1 MKKKDWICL
10 FLSVVC
16 LGVLLCYRTMES
28 LRADNTAPEI
38 IMEDRLLEISTLDP
52 REALLQGVTAR
63 DDRDGDVTDSLV
75 VESVRL
81 LNRDGT
87 ATVTYAAFDSAR
99 NVSKKTR
106 EVRYSDYES
115 PRFSLSQPLLF
126 TQKSNDLL
134 KLISARDVVDGDIS
148 NRIRAT
154 ALEEVTTGYNGIY
167 HVRFQVT
174 NSLGDTVD
182 LVLPVE
188 IYTATANEAKMT
200 LTEYLIYLKPGD
212 QFNARN
218 YLDELTV
225 GRDTFSL
232 GINLPQTMD
241 LTVTGKVETG
251 VPGVYEINYQLTYC
265 PDANRTNL
273 KYTAYSKLIVVV
285 VEG

>member
-1 MKKKDWICL
+1 MKKKDWFCL
-10 FLSVVC
+10 VLAALC
-16 LGVLLCYRTMES
+16 LGVLMCYRTMVS

-38 IMEDRLLEISTLDP
+38 ILEDRLLEISALDP
-52 REALLQGVTAR
+52 REALLQGVTAK
-63 DDRDGDVTDSLV
+63 DDRDGDVTDSVV

-81 LNRDGT
+81 LDRDGT
-87 ATVTYAAFDSAR
+87 VTVTYAAFDSAR

-134 KLISARDVVDGDIS
+134 SLITAQDMVDGDIS

-154 ALEEVTTGYNGIY
+154 ALEEVTTGYSGTY

-188 IYTATANEAKMT
+188 VYTATTNEAKMT
-200 LTEYLIYLKPGD
+200 LSEYLIYLEPGD

-225 GRDTFSL
+225 GRDTFFLSGSL
-232 GINLPQTMD
+232 PKTME

-251 VPGVYEINYQLTYC
+251 VPGVYEIDYQLTYC
-265 PDANRTNL
+265 PDSRRPDLT
-273 KYTAYSKLIVVV
+273 YTAYSKLIVVV

>member
-10 FLSVVC
+10 VLAALC
-16 LGVLLCYRTMES
+16 LGVLVCYRTMVS

-38 IMEDRLLEISTLDP
+38 ILEDRLLEISALDP
-52 REALLQGVTAR
+52 REALLKGVTAR

-81 LNRDGT
+81 LDRDGT
-87 ATVTYAAFDSAR
+87 VTVTYAAFDNAR

-106 EVRYSDYES
+106 EVRYNDYES

-126 TQKSNDLL
+126 GQKSYDLL
-134 KLISARDVVDGDIS
+134 SLISARDMVDGDITG
-148 NRIRAT
+148 RIRAT
-154 ALEEVTTGYNGIY
+154 ALEEVTTGYNGTY

-188 IYTATANEAKMT
+188 VYTPGTYEAKMT
-200 LTEYLIYLKPGD
+200 LSEYLIYLEPGD

-218 YLDELTV
+218 YLNELTV

-232 GINLPQTMD
+232 GGNLPETME
-241 LTVTGKVETG
+241 LTITGKVETG

-265 PDANRTNL
+265 PDSKRPDLT
-273 KYTAYSKLIVVV
+273 YTAYSKLIVVV

>member
-1 MKKKDWICL
+1 MKKKEWICL
-10 FLSVVC
+10 VLIVVC
-16 LGVLLCYRTMES
+16 LGVLVSYRTMVS
-28 LRADNTAPEI
+28 LRADNTPPEI
-38 IMEDRLLEISTLDP
+38 FVEDRLLEISALDP

-63 DDRDGDVTDSLV
+63 DDRSGDVTDSLV

-81 LNRDGT
+81 LDRDGT
-87 ATVTYAAFDSAR
+87 VTVTYAAFDSAR

-106 EVRYSDYES
+106 EVRYNDYES

-126 TQKSNDLL
+126 GQKSYDLL
-134 KLISARDVVDGDIS
+134 SLISARDMVDGDITG
-148 NRIRAT
+148 RIRAT
-154 ALEEVTTGYNGIY
+154 ALEEVTSGYNGTY

-188 IYTATANEAKMT
+188 VYTPGTNEAKMT
-200 LTEYLIYLKPGD
+200 LSQYLIYLEPGD

-232 GINLPQTMD
+232 GGNLPETME
-241 LTVTGKVETG
+241 LTITGKVETG
-251 VPGVYEINYQLTYC
+251 VPGVYEINYQLNYC
-265 PDANRTNL
+265 PDSRRTDL
-273 KYTAYSKLIVVV
+273 TYTAYSKLIVVV

>member
-1 MKKKDWICL
+1 MKKKDWFCL
-10 FLSVVC
+10 VLAALC
-16 LGVLLCYRTMES
+16 LGVLLCYRTMAR

-38 IMEDRLLEISTLDP
+38 IVEDQLLEVSALDP
-52 REALLQGVTAR
+52 REALIQGVTAR

-81 LNRDGT
+81 LDRDGT
-87 ATVTYAAFDSAR
+87 VTVTYAAFDSAR
-99 NVSKKTR
+99 NVAKKTR

-115 PRFSLSQPLLF
+115 PRFSLEKPLLF
-126 TQKSNDLL
+126 TQKSNELL
-134 KLISARDVVDGDIS
+134 KLISAWDMVDGDIS

-154 ALEEVTTGYNGIY
+154 ALEEVATGYSGTY

-188 IYTATANEAKMT
+188 VYTPAGNEAKLT
-200 LTEYLIYLKPGD
+200 LTDYLIYLKPGD

-218 YLDELTV
+218 YLDELAV
-225 GRDTFSL
+225 GRDTFYL
-232 GINLPQTMD
+232 GGNLPETMD
-241 LTVTGKVETG
+241 LTITGKVETG
-251 VPGVYEINYQLTYC
+251 VPGVYEIDYQLTYC
-265 PDANRTNL
+265 PDSRRTDL
-273 KYTAYSKLIVVV
+273 SYTAYSKLIVVV

>member
-1 MKKKDWICL
+1 M
-10 FLSVVC
+10 
-16 LGVLLCYRTMES
+16 
-28 LRADNTAPEI
+28 
-38 IMEDRLLEISTLDP
+38 
-52 REALLQGVTAR
+52 
-63 DDRDGDVTDSLV
+63 
-75 VESVRL
+75 
-81 LNRDGT
+81 
-87 ATVTYAAFDSAR
+87 
-99 NVSKKTR
+99 SKKNR
-106 EVRYSDYES
+106 EVRYNDYES

-134 KLISARDVVDGDIS
+134 RLITAWDMVDGDIS

-154 ALEEVTTGYNGIY
+154 ALEEVTTGYSGIY

-188 IYTATANEAKMT
+188 VYTSTTNEAKMT
-200 LTEYLIYLKPGD
+200 LSEYLIYLEPGD
-212 QFNARN
+212 PFNARN

-225 GRDTFSL
+225 GRNTYSL
-232 GINLPQTMD
+232 SGNLPESMD

-265 PDANRTNL
+265 PDSKRPDLT
-273 KYTAYSKLIVVV
+273 YTAYSKLIVVV